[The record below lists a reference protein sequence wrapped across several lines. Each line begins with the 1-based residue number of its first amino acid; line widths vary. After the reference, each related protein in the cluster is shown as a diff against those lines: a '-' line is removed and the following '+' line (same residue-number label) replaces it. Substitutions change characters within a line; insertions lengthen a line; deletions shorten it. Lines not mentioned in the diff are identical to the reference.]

1 MAGKTL
7 RKNPSFISSC
17 HYWAAH
23 PSNQPGLKQH
33 RLQRPPGRQQF
44 LLRLGLYAHP
54 AQAHPVTL
62 SPCLSVCLS
71 TKYTL
76 ALPYYQARMNVS
88 DGFGR

>member
-44 LLRLGLYAHP
+44 LLRLGLYAYP
-54 AQAHPVTL
+54 AQAHPVT
-62 SPCLSVCLS
+62 LSVCLS